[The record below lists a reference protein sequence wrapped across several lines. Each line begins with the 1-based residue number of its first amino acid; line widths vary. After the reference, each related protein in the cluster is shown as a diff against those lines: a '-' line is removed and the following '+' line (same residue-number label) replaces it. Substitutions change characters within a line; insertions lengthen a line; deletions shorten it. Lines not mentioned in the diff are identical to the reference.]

1 MSATSEY
8 SQLDQ
13 LILCG
18 GCAMIPSALNH
29 VQDKVGIP
37 TLIADPF
44 GRMKITSK
52 AKSMGVENEAPGL
65 MIACGLA
72 MRSFD

>member
-1 MSATSEY
+1 MGRMASIAKG
-8 SQLDQ
+8 LP
-13 LILCG
+13 LCC
-18 GCAMIPSALNH
+18 CAMIPSGLSTIH
-29 VQDKVGIP
+29 EKVGLP
-37 TLIADPF
+37 TIVADPF

-52 AKSMGVENEAPGL
+52 AKGQMVENEAPGL